1 VLVRFGLLWK
11 VYDMVASKG
20 LDWRLPILPSFP
32 TSVYLL
38 GGYAGNLFLVERVG
52 LEQPAAHSGVVAAGH
67 SPLKSVRY
75 KTDGVRQM
83 QMNSI
88 PWVEGGKKQ

>member
-1 VLVRFGLLWK
+1 
-11 VYDMVASKG
+11 MVASKG

-52 LEQPAAHSGVVAAGH
+52 LEQPAAHSGVVAYGH

-75 KTDGVRQM
+75 KTDGVREKTNANEF
-83 QMNSI
+83 NSM
-88 PWVEGGKKQ
+88 GGRWEEAIKHSAPR